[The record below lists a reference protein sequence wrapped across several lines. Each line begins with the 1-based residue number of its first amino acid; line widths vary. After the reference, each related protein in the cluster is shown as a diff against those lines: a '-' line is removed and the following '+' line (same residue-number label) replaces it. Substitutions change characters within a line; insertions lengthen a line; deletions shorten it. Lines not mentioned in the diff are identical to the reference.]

1 MSLQGKR
8 ILLGVSGGIAAYKAP
23 ELVRQLTSRGA
34 DVQVVLTRAAQELV
48 SATALQAVSGHP
60 VRTTLWDAAAEAG
73 MGHIELARWADA
85 ILIAPATAHTIARL
99 THGEADDLLSTLV
112 LAAVCPI
119 ALAPAMNVKMWEHAA
134 TRRNVERLRE
144 DGVRILG
151 PGNGPQAC
159 GDFGPGRMLEPD
171 QLAAA
176 LGQIFAP
183 PRLAGVRVLI
193 TAGPTR
199 EPLDPVRYVSNH
211 SSGRQ
216 GFAIAAA
223 ARAAGA
229 TVRLVTGPV
238 ALPTPDGV
246 ERIDVTTAREM
257 HAKVVEHVAD
267 CDIFIGVAAVAD
279 FRPEH
284 VASEKIKKKGRSD
297 ELTLKLVQN
306 PDIIVDVARR
316 PNPPLTIGFAAE
328 THDTL
333 DNARQKR
340 KRKGLDLI
348 VVNDVSDT
356 RIGFN
361 SELNAVTL
369 VAADGE
375 TTLPM
380 APKAEIAR
388 QLIERIA
395 DLHRARAVGATA
407 ERGLPLRALD

>member
-34 DVQVVLTRAAQELV
+34 DVQVVLTRAAEVLV

-85 ILIAPATAHTIARL
+85 ILIAPATAHTIARFA
-99 THGEADDLLSTLV
+99 HGQADDLLTTMV
-112 LAAVCPI
+112 LAAVCPV

-134 TRRNVERLRE
+134 TRRNIERVRA
-144 DGVRILG
+144 DGVRIFG

-171 QLAAA
+171 QLATA
-176 LGQIFAP
+176 LGQLFAP
-183 PRLAGVRVLI
+183 PRLAGLRVLI

-216 GFAIAAA
+216 GFAVAAA

-229 TVRLVTGPV
+229 KVRLVTGPV
-238 ALPTPDGV
+238 TLATPEGV
-246 ERIDVTTAREM
+246 ERIDVVTAREM
-257 HAKVVEHVAD
+257 HAKVLEHVAD

-279 FRPEH
+279 FRPER
-284 VASEKIKKKGRSD
+284 AAEQKIKKKGRND
-297 ELTLKLVQN
+297 ELTLTLVQN
-306 PDIIVDVARR
+306 PDIIADVARR
-316 PNPPLTIGFAAE
+316 PSPPFTVGFAAE

-333 DNARQKR
+333 ENARQKR

-348 VVNDVSDT
+348 VVNDVSDA

-361 SELNAVTL
+361 SEMNAVTL
-369 VAADGE
+369 IGANAE

-380 APKAEIAR
+380 APKADIALE
-388 QLIERIA
+388 LIEKIA
-395 DLHRARAVGATA
+395 ELHRARSVGVTA
-407 ERGLPLRALD
+407 ARELPLRALD